1 MRLYYTPGTCSLAT
15 HIAAREAR
23 LEVELVQV
31 DIASKLTVVGDR
43 YTEINPLGYVPA
55 LVLDGG
61 ETLTEASAIL
71 QYLADVRPE
80 SGLLPA
86 AGTFDRYVA
95 QQWLAFVATELHK
108 GFAPLWKKETPPS
121 FRRLT
126 VDTLATRFAFL
137 DQHLAGQPF
146 ILGDRFSVADAY
158 AFAVLGWA
166 KLMAIDLA
174 RWVNLNAFVERVAA
188 RPKVR
193 EALAAEGLLPSAQAA

>member
-23 LEVELVQV
+23 IDVELVKV
-31 DIASKLTVVGDR
+31 DLATKLTADGGR
-43 YTEINPLGYVPA
+43 YAAINPLGYVPA

-61 ETLTEASAIL
+61 EVLTEASAVL
-71 QYLADVRPE
+71 QYLADIRPE

-86 AGTFDRYVA
+86 AGTFERYVA

-108 GFAPLWKKETPPS
+108 GFAPLWKKETPPDV
-121 FRRLT
+121 RRQT
-126 VDTLATRFAFL
+126 VETLATRFAFL
-137 DQHLAGQPF
+137 DQHLAGRRF
-146 ILGDRFSVADAY
+146 LLGERFSVADAY

-166 KLMAIDLA
+166 RLMSIDLA
-174 RWVNLNAFVERVAA
+174 RWPNLTAFVERVEA

-193 EALAAEGLLPSAQAA
+193 EALALEGLLPSAEAA